1 MIAINFYSSKPLI
14 ASVSGS
20 GNISLVSTY
29 KPIAELAPL
38 FKTLALGSLTLPNRL
53 VMAPMT
59 REFAPGGV
67 LGPDAPVYYARRAAG
82 GVGLIITEGTA
93 IDHPVAHHTA
103 KVPHFYGDEALQRWK
118 AVAEAV
124 HAAGGRI
131 FPQLW
136 HTGLYRL
143 REETENP
150 EELNIAP
157 SVVGRQPPRAMQNKD
172 IRAVIEGFGRAA
184 KTARALG
191 FDGVAIHGA
200 HGYLI
205 DQFLWRRTNRR
216 TDAYGGEPANRVRF
230 GVEVIQAVRAAVG
243 PDFPILLRFS
253 QWKGNLYGQELAAT
267 PAELEQL
274 LLPLAAAGVDVF
286 DASMRRFWLP
296 EFEGS
301 PLNLA
306 GWAKK
311 ITGKLAMAVGSVGL
325 EGPLDGHRVTTQSAT
340 QVSHENLRVLVM
352 MMDRGD
358 FDLVAAGRILLAN
371 PRWPQII
378 ARAEFNLL
386 KPYDP
391 DKTARMLEPA
401 DPADW

>member
-1 MIAINFYSSKPLI
+1 MGS
-14 ASVSGS
+14 ASADLS
-20 GNISLVSTY
+20 
-29 KPIAELAPL
+29 PL
-38 FKTLALGSLTLPNRL
+38 FTPVRIGSFTLANRI

-67 LGPDAPVYYARRAAG
+67 LGPDAADYYKRRAAG
-82 GVGLIITEGTA
+82 GVGLIITEGTSVG
-93 IDHPVAHHTA
+93 HPVAHHTSR
-103 KVPHFYGDEALQRWK
+103 VPHFYGTEALQSWK
-118 AVAEAV
+118 AVADAV

-136 HTGLYRL
+136 HTGLYRI
-143 REETENP
+143 RHETHNP
-150 EELNIAP
+150 DEPNIAP
-157 SVVGRQPPRAMQNKD
+157 SVVGKQSPRAMQESD
-172 IRAVIEGFGRAA
+172 IREVIEAFAQAA
-184 KTARALG
+184 AAARRLG

-205 DQFLWRRTNRR
+205 DQFLWTRTNRR
-216 TDAYGGEPANRVRF
+216 TDAYGGPPENRVRF
-230 GVEVIQAVRAAVG
+230 GVEVVRAIRAAVG

-253 QWKGNLYGQELAAT
+253 QWKGTLYGQELAAT
-267 PAELEQL
+267 PAELAQL
-274 LLPLAAAGVDVF
+274 LEPFAAAGVDIF

-296 EFEGS
+296 EFADS

-325 EGPLDGHRVTTQSAT
+325 EGPLDGNRMDTHSAT
-340 QVSHENLRVLVM
+340 RVSQENLRLLAQM
-352 MMDRGD
+352 LARGD
-358 FDLVAAGRILLAN
+358 FDLVAAGRVLLGN

-378 ARAEFNLL
+378 ALGEYHRL
-386 KPYDP
+386 KGYDP
-391 DKTARMLEPA
+391 KRTAAMLEPS